1 MSIAQKSFILF
12 RRDLFVYA
20 ISIVTSAIIA
30 RTLGP
35 VQMGIWLICL
45 MIPSYAEA
53 FGRLKLDVSAVYF
66 LGKKRCSL
74 GEMTFII
81 NVVSL
86 FFGFLFFVLVVWQ
99 INFVQAFLFKNA
111 IVPNSL
117 IYLVMIFVV
126 IRFIGMNYS
135 YLLIYLEDVH
145 AYNAFVFIQQI
156 LGSVFAIVFLVFFQ
170 AKLFGMIFALLFA
183 GILSV
188 MFAAWKIQ
196 KKEKIVPRF
205 DLGIMADL
213 IKFSYKL
220 YLSGIVGFLNQYVSS
235 LFVAYYLL
243 PAQVAYFRMGQDKAL
258 LLQKIPQSISTILYP
273 RISKLNDDDNNT
285 AKITVLSFR
294 VSLILMVLA
303 AIAGIFLIKPVVL
316 VLYGKD
322 YLPLSI
328 AFWIL
333 IPGLVLSGA
342 SAMFTQYFMG
352 IGRPQ
357 IDLAISIVPLIS
369 QIILGFI
376 FIPIYG
382 VIGAAVTAS
391 FTLIIRSLVAMFV
404 FHRISKVPLREV
416 VLPTSEDFSLIFN
429 FIKGQINSFFARF
442 RKIKNNF

>member
-1 MSIAQKSFILF
+1 
-12 RRDLFVYA
+12 
-20 ISIVTSAIIA
+20 
-30 RTLGP
+30 
-35 VQMGIWLICL
+35 
-45 MIPSYAEA
+45 
-53 FGRLKLDVSAVYF
+53 
-66 LGKKRCSL
+66 
-74 GEMTFII
+74 
-81 NVVSL
+81 
-86 FFGFLFFVLVVWQ
+86 
-99 INFVQAFLFKNA
+99 
-111 IVPNSL
+111 
-117 IYLVMIFVV
+117 
-126 IRFIGMNYS
+126 
-135 YLLIYLEDVH
+135 
-145 AYNAFVFIQQI
+145 
-156 LGSVFAIVFLVFFQ
+156 
-170 AKLFGMIFALLFA
+170 
-183 GILSV
+183 
-188 MFAAWKIQ
+188 
-196 KKEKIVPRF
+196 
-205 DLGIMADL
+205 
-213 IKFSYKL
+213 
-220 YLSGIVGFLNQYVSS
+220 
-235 LFVAYYLL
+235 
-243 PAQVAYFRMGQDKAL
+243 
-258 LLQKIPQSISTILYP
+258 
-273 RISKLNDDDNNT
+273 
-285 AKITVLSFR
+285 
-294 VSLILMVLA
+294 MVLA